1 MARPAGKKTKTKAV
15 TKEVANAIKAF
26 KASDEVEEFYRFV
39 HENNLRDEAR
49 ILTKL
54 VLQANK
60 PAAKRKSKILQ

>member
-1 MARPAGKKTKTKAV
+1 MARPAGRKNKTKAV

-26 KASDEVEEFYRFV
+26 KASEDVEEFYRFI

-54 VLQANK
+54 VLKSKK
-60 PAAKRKSKILQ
+60 PTTKRKSKVLQ